1 MILRGSDIETEAEP
15 ENAILYKRM
24 VRRDLH
30 GPDLSLTWVRLEGRH
45 RRLVCHESERV
56 YYIIEGSAAFALGQG
71 EPQPVD
77 AGDVVV
83 IPRGTPYGFEGRI
96 TYLVMNGPAF
106 RPGSDIYLE

>member
-1 MILRGSDIETEAEP
+1 MILRGADIETEAEP
-15 ENAILYKRM
+15 ENAILYKRI

-30 GPDLSLTWVRLEGRH
+30 GPDFSLTWVRLEGRH
-45 RRLVCHESERV
+45 RPLVCHESQRV
-56 YYIIEGSAAFALGQG
+56 CYIIEGSAVFALGDS
-71 EPQPVD
+71 EPEPVA

-96 TYLVMNGPAF
+96 TYLVMNSPAF